1 MLLCFSSDQM
11 ELSHAIKLEK
21 NVPKRIITTNLPGLL
36 TLPTAMKGVL
46 IIGVSEVD
54 LGEIGRFNCI

>member
-1 MLLCFSSDQM
+1 MLLCFSSDKMKLVMQ
-11 ELSHAIKLEK
+11 LEK
-21 NVPKRIITTNLPGLL
+21 NVSKIIITTNLPGLL

>member
-1 MLLCFSSDQM
+1 M